1 MKNILLYAIVGLL
14 LIVGGQ
20 GAYINV
26 LKNKIS
32 SLTSEYNEKLA
43 KKDAEWQKAVYDTT
57 YNIVLERRL
66 REKEL
71 EEIISDLRKRP
82 TDPTVKYVVRD
93 RFSCPSAPS
102 SQSGDDGGAG
112 AGLLPQ
118 DVEFLLREARRADR
132 VVEQLQMCQEYVRIV
147 NDGLYSRQ
155 K

>member
-1 MKNILLYAIVGLL
+1 MKNILLYAVAGLL
-14 LIVGGQ
+14 LLVGVQ
-20 GAYINV
+20 GAYISV

-43 KKDAEWQKAVYDTT
+43 KKEAAWQKAVYDTT
-57 YNIVLERRL
+57 YEIVLKRKL

-71 EEIISDLRKRP
+71 EEVIADLRKRP
-82 TDPTVKYVVRD
+82 ADPTVKYVVRD
-93 RFSCPSAPS
+93 RFSCPKAPS
-102 SQSGDDGGAG
+102 PQSGDDGGTR

>member
-14 LIVGGQ
+14 LIVGVQ

-93 RFSCPSAPS
+93 RFVCPPAPS
-102 SQSGDDGGAG
+102 TQSGDDGGAG
-112 AGLLPQ
+112 AGLLQQ

>member
-1 MKNILLYAIVGLL
+1 MKNILLYAIAGLL
-14 LIVGGQ
+14 LLVGVQ

-43 KKDAEWQKAVYDTT
+43 KKEAAWQKAVYDTT
-57 YNIVLERRL
+57 YEIVLKRKL

-93 RFSCPSAPS
+93 RFSCPPTPS
-102 SQSGDDGGAG
+102 PQPGDDGGAG

>member
-32 SLTSEYNEKLA
+32 SLTYEYNEKLA

-93 RFSCPSAPS
+93 RFVCPQAPSA
-102 SQSGDDGGAG
+102 QSGDDGGAG
-112 AGLLPQ
+112 GGLLQQ

>member
-1 MKNILLYAIVGLL
+1 MKNILLYAIVGLM
-14 LIVGGQ
+14 LIVGVQ
-20 GAYINV
+20 GAYISV

-71 EEIISDLRKRP
+71 EEIIADIRKRP
-82 TDPTVKYVVRD
+82 TDPTVKYVVRE
-93 RFSCPSAPS
+93 RFSCPNTPSA
-102 SQSGDDGGAG
+102 SGGNNDETGR
-112 AGLLPQ
+112 GLRAE